1 MTEPDDRD
9 MLAAE
14 YVLGTLDAD
23 ERAEV
28 AARLPDDVD
37 LGRAVAAWEDR
48 LAPLISTIRGIVPPS
63 AVFDALMARLF
74 GVAGSAASGPVG
86 TVPIEMLRTRLRRWQ
101 AATGGLALLAASL
114 AAWVTVRETTPGLP
128 AGSHVTAVLQRDA
141 GAPAMVLD
149 IDLATRRLTITPVL
163 DAAPSGRTYQLWIID
178 PALGNPR
185 SLGLVAGGAGK
196 QESLTSYDPAVIS
209 GATYAVSVEPAG
221 GSPTG
226 LPTSTPILTGK
237 LATTRS

>member
-1 MTEPDDRD
+1 

-23 ERAEV
+23 GRADV
-28 AARLPDDVD
+28 AARLPGDAD

-48 LAPLISTIRGIVPPS
+48 LAPLISTIRSVVPPA
-63 AVFDALMARLF
+63 AVLDALMVRLF
-74 GVAGSAASGPVG
+74 GDAGSAASAPAG
-86 TVPIEMLRTRLRRWQ
+86 TVPIELLRTQLRRWQ
-101 AATGGLALLAASL
+101 VSTGGLALLAASL
-114 AAWVTVRETTPGLP
+114 TAWVVVHEMTPGLP
-128 AGSHVTAVLQRDA
+128 TGSHVTAVLQRDA

-237 LATTRS
+237 LAATRS